1 MNKLLT
7 SNFWRLRKNF
17 IFWLSL
23 VCALVGPLYTVLNN
37 WYYKCLWDMSIQADA
52 AFLLSGADYFFMV
65 ALAVVISLFWG
76 TEFSDNTIRNKLIAG
91 HTRVSLFLSNLITS
105 IVVAVIM
112 YLVSVAAS
120 CIGIPLLDKLELP
133 IDKLILQMGCAVVSV
148 SVIATFICTVTMV
161 IGNRVVS
168 AIVSMLSVIGMQLI
182 PPVLW
187 ANVDYYTENGL
198 LHTYQAKID
207 VFMYDWLPTCQIYR
221 LTSEITDIPK
231 NIYLFPMYSAILIL
245 VIGTIGVIIFRK
257 KNLK

>member
-1 MNKLLT
+1 MNRLLT
-7 SNFWRLRKNF
+7 GNLIRLRKN
-17 IFWLSL
+17 IVFWLSL
-23 VCALVGPLYTVLNN
+23 VCAMIGPLYTVLNN
-37 WYYKCLWDMSIQADA
+37 WYYKNLWDMGIQADA

-65 ALAVVISLFWG
+65 ALAVVISLFVG

-91 HTRVSLFLSNLITS
+91 HTKVSLFLSNLITC
-105 IVVAVIM
+105 IVVGVIM

-133 IDKLILQMGCAVVSV
+133 IDKLFLQMACAVVSI
-148 SVIATFICTVTMV
+148 SVIAAFICTITMV
-161 IGNRVVS
+161 IGNRVIS
-168 AIVSMLSVIGMQLI
+168 AIVSMLSVIGIQLI

-198 LHTYQAKID
+198 LDTFQAKID

-245 VIGTIGVIIFRK
+245 VIGTIGAIIFRK

>member
-65 ALAVVISLFWG
+65 ALAVVISLFLG

-91 HTRVSLFLSNLITS
+91 HTRVSLFLSNLLTS

>member
-65 ALAVVISLFWG
+65 ALAVVISLFLG